1 MDLQALALT
10 VQLALATCSVL
21 LLVGLPLAFWLSRTR
36 SRWRYAIESVVAL
49 PLVLPPTVLGF
60 YLLVATA
67 PGSVLGDAI
76 VTVTG
81 EQLPFSFQ
89 GLLVGSVLFNLPFA
103 VRPYAAA
110 FAAVDARLYDASA
123 TLGASGC
130 KTFFR
135 VAVPL
140 ALPGLVAGTVLCFAH
155 SLGEFGVVLMIGG
168 NIPGVT
174 RTLSISIYDDVQA
187 LRYDEAAITSF
198 GLVVAAL
205 LLLTV
210 VQILQRRRG
219 GVL

>member
-36 SRWRYAIESVVAL
+36 SRWRYAIEAVVAL

-76 VTVTG
+76 VAVTG

-110 FAAVDARLYDASA
+110 FAAVDARLYEASA
-123 TLGASGC
+123 TLGASGR

-168 NIPGVT
+168 NVPGVT

-210 VQILQRRRG
+210 VQLLQRRRG

>member
-76 VTVTG
+76 VAVTG